1 MNGLLS
7 IIGMKTELE
16 YQMNDF
22 PFGLPRIRFNVPK
35 GNIPS
40 GRQKCQPKAQHAFT
54 IKGVKIMAAYK
65 VEVDLSELFDDM
77 TINEQKNFLVDKFCS
92 LPIDKMVEV
101 VGEMLENLNGDQTAK
116 VIEDAFDNL
125 HEQAQEHV
133 INYVKG

>member
-1 MNGLLS
+1 
-7 IIGMKTELE
+7 
-16 YQMNDF
+16 
-22 PFGLPRIRFNVPK
+22 
-35 GNIPS
+35 
-40 GRQKCQPKAQHAFT
+40 
-54 IKGVKIMAAYK
+54 MAEYK
-65 VEVDLSELFDDM
+65 VNVDLSDLFDDM
-77 TINEQKNFLVDKFCS
+77 TISEQKSFLVDKFCS

>member
-1 MNGLLS
+1 
-7 IIGMKTELE
+7 
-16 YQMNDF
+16 
-22 PFGLPRIRFNVPK
+22 
-35 GNIPS
+35 
-40 GRQKCQPKAQHAFT
+40 
-54 IKGVKIMAAYK
+54 MADYK

-92 LPIDKMVEV
+92 LPMSSMEEV

-133 INYVKG
+133 INYVNE